1 MSQEKLSA
9 FVAGS
14 PYLRFLGL
22 GFEMVDGEVLASL
35 PFSPHLVGNVQL
47 PALHG
52 GVLAAFLETA
62 ARAGLL
68 ALPDVTKVPV
78 ASNVT
83 VDYLRSGR
91 PVLTYAKAR
100 LVKVGRRVS
109 NVHVE
114 AWQEDVTRP
123 VAALRGHF
131 LMS

>member
-9 FVAGS
+9 LVAGS
-14 PYLRFLGL
+14 PYLKFLGL
-22 GFEMVDGEVLASL
+22 ELTEVEGGVLATL
-35 PFSPHLVGNVQL
+35 PFSPHLVGNVML

-52 GVLAAFLETA
+52 GVLAAFMETTA
-62 ARAGLL
+62 KAGLL
-68 ALPDVTKVPV
+68 ALPDVTAPPV

-83 VDYLRSGR
+83 IDYLRSGR

-100 LVKVGRRVS
+100 LVKLGRRVS

-114 AWQEDVTRP
+114 AWQEDETRP

-131 LMS
+131 VMG

>member
-1 MSQEKLSA
+1 MSQDKLSA
-9 FVAGS
+9 LVAGS
-14 PYLRFLGL
+14 PYLKFLGL
-22 GFEMVDGEVLASL
+22 ELTAVEGGVLATL

-52 GVLAAFLETA
+52 GVLAAFMEATA
-62 ARAGLL
+62 KAGLL
-68 ALPDVTKVPV
+68 ALADVNTPPV

-83 VDYLRSGR
+83 IDYLRSGR
-91 PVLTYAKAR
+91 PVLTYARAR

-131 LMS
+131 LMG

>member
-1 MSQEKLSA
+1 MSQDKLSA
-9 FVAGS
+9 FLTGS
-14 PYLRFLGL
+14 PYLNFLGL
-22 GFEMVDGEVLASL
+22 GFEVVEDGVLASL

-52 GVLAAFLETA
+52 GVLAAFMEATA
-62 ARAGLL
+62 KAGLL
-68 ALPDVTKVPV
+68 ALADVNTPPV

-83 VDYLRSGR
+83 IDYLRSGR
-91 PVLTYAKAR
+91 PVLTYARAR